1 MTPTFCNYGHV
12 FGQIIDRVY
21 LFEDGNVRPVIK
33 IPDFDVTKPE
43 DACFNIGTF

>member
-12 FGQIIDRVY
+12 FGQVRDSVC
-21 LFEDGNVRPVIK
+21 LFESSAVKPVIR
-33 IPDFDVTKPE
+33 IPDFSVTKPE